1 MLEDVSCQKSF
12 GVKAMTLTATPFL
25 VAAKNFP
32 LPPPPRGQHRPP
44 PQLTCRLWAQLPS
57 KYKPP
62 IMDAISLTETV
73 ALPCIELKILALR
86 TTTWVT
92 QTAMTLT
99 QRKCARIKN
108 RPQIS
113 CLGICKFIY
122 FNIFL
127 YLFQIS
133 IFTWNVP
140 NVLTSEFWQQ
150 NMITFLGEYLSLK

>member
-12 GVKAMTLTATPFL
+12 AVKAMTLTATLFL
-25 VAAKNFP
+25 GAAKNFP

-73 ALPCIELKILALR
+73 ALPCIELKIQALR

-113 CLGICKFIY
+113 CLGICKLFFIL
-122 FNIFL
+122 NIFFIVT
-127 YLFQIS
+127 YL
-133 IFTWNVP
+133 
-140 NVLTSEFWQQ
+140 LK
-150 NMITFLGEYLSLK
+150 YLLR

>member
-12 GVKAMTLTATPFL
+12 GAKAMTLTATPFL

-113 CLGICKFIY
+113 CLGICKFI
-122 FNIFL
+122 FILFS
-127 YLFQIS
+127 YLFLFFFS
-133 IFTWNVP
+133 NLF
-140 NVLTSEFWQQ
+140 F
-150 NMITFLGEYLSLK
+150 FKYLVSP

>member
-12 GVKAMTLTATPFL
+12 GVKAMTLTATPFHEK
-25 VAAKNFP
+25 AKNFP

-86 TTTWVT
+86 MTTWVT
-92 QTAMTLT
+92 QTAMTPT

-133 IFTWNVP
+133 IFT
-140 NVLTSEFWQQ
+140 
-150 NMITFLGEYLSLK
+150 

>member
-32 LPPPPRGQHRPP
+32 LPQPPRGQHRPP

-113 CLGICKFIY
+113 CLGICKFIFFKY
-122 FNIFL
+122 IFSL
-127 YLFQIS
+127 VNYL
-133 IFTWNVP
+133 
-140 NVLTSEFWQQ
+140 
-150 NMITFLGEYLSLK
+150 LKYSGVW

>member
-12 GVKAMTLTATPFL
+12 GVKVMTLTATPFL

-44 PQLTCRLWAQLPS
+44 PQLTCRLWDQLPS

-113 CLGICKFIY
+113 CLGICKFFY
-122 FNIFL
+122 FCKYVFYFL
-127 YLFQIS
+127 NGAWS
-133 IFTWNVP
+133 I
-140 NVLTSEFWQQ
+140 LD
-150 NMITFLGEYLSLK
+150 ITFGFNSARYFRILSSLLKLRC